1 MKFKN
6 DSHKQVYESFM
17 AKDNAY
23 HEDRERKALFYIL
36 SGHDDLVKS
45 VNSLYDFNQHMIK
58 RRGGNRLSSS
68 GIKLLKLGFHLYN
81 HSNKLSENSI
91 VETFSSLDSAHRM
104 VAIEAI
110 KIRFGING

>member
-1 MKFKN
+1 MQFKN
-6 DSHKQVYESFM
+6 DLHKQNYKRFM
-17 AKDNAY
+17 LEDDAY
-23 HEDRERKALFYIL
+23 CDDRERKALFYIL

-45 VNSLYDFNQHMIK
+45 IDRLYDFNHHMIK
-58 RRGGNRLSSS
+58 KRGANCLSSS
-68 GIKLLKLGFHLYN
+68 GNKLLKLAFHLYN
-81 HSNKLSENSI
+81 HSNKLSGNSI